1 MSIYGIS
8 YASRH
13 FKNRYEI
20 INKLGIESRLFNNF
34 KCFNE
39 QDIDNNFTPFNI

>member
-34 KCFNE
+34 KCFN
-39 QDIDNNFTPFNI
+39 